1 MNLISHDSPPHV
13 PPSAEELCAAIRGH
27 HIGEHPVLALAA
39 EFGTLYQ
46 TMQASCTHQC
56 CCPRVELVLAVDTWA
71 ADHLPVPCGGA
82 RMHTESLGAVI
93 DRLARLQV
101 HAYHLLMT
109 ADLTQDPQVH
119 AAWYRLAELVEGYTD
134 LTTELTRRSL
144 RLPAL
149 GDGG

>member
-1 MNLISHDSPPHV
+1 MRLISHGPQPHV
-13 PPSAEELCAAIRGH
+13 LPSGEELCAAIRGH
-27 HIGEHPVLALAA
+27 HIGGHPLLELAA
-39 EFGTLYQ
+39 ELGSLYQ
-46 TMQASCTHQC
+46 TMRACPHQC

-71 ADHLPVPCGGA
+71 ANHLPVPCGGA

-109 ADLTQDPQVH
+109 VEDLGKDPQVH

-134 LTTELTRRSL
+134 LNTELSRRSL

>member
-1 MNLISHDSPPHV
+1 MSPVSHGSGSQV
-13 PPSAEELCAAIRGH
+13 LPSGEELCAAIRGH
-27 HIGEHPVLALAA
+27 HIGDHPVLELAA
-39 EFGTLYQ
+39 EFGRLYQ
-46 TMQASCTHQC
+46 AMRTCVNQC
-56 CCPRVELVLAVDTWA
+56 CCPRAELVFAVDAWA
-71 ADHLPVPCGGA
+71 ATHLPVPCGGA

-109 ADLTQDPQVH
+109 VADLSTDPQVH

-134 LTTELTRRSL
+134 LNTELSRRSL

>member
-1 MNLISHDSPPHV
+1 MNFIPYDSRPHV
-13 PPSAEELCAAIRGH
+13 LPSAEELCTAIRGH
-27 HIGEHPVLALAA
+27 HIGRHPVLELAA
-39 EFGTLYQ
+39 DFGTLYQ
-46 TMQASCTHQC
+46 TMPTCETQC

-71 ADHLPVPCGGA
+71 ADHLPVPRGGA

-109 ADLTQDPQVH
+109 ADLSQDPQVH
-119 AAWYRLAELVEGYTD
+119 AAWYRLAELVDGYTD

>member
-1 MNLISHDSPPHV
+1 MGLISHGSQPQV
-13 PPSAEELCAAIRGH
+13 LPSADELCAAIRGH
-27 HIGEHPVLALAA
+27 HIDAHPVLELAA

-46 TMQASCTHQC
+46 TARSSALQC

-71 ADHLPVPCGGA
+71 AGNLPVPCGGA

-109 ADLTQDPQVH
+109 VADLSTDPQVH

-134 LTTELTRRSL
+134 LNTELSRRSL